1 MGALFQTKHEFLK
14 FFSWIWSKIQIKW
27 QIQLMGHQTGA
38 EVTIN
43 QAKHGLLKE
52 LFITKRQQKRLIQ
65 IFRVFII
72 ILQ

>member
-27 QIQLMGHQTGA
+27 QIQLMGHETGA

-52 LFITKRQQKRLIQ
+52 MFPTKG
-65 IFRVFII
+65 
-72 ILQ
+72 

>member
-1 MGALFQTKHEFLK
+1 
-14 FFSWIWSKIQIKW
+14 
-27 QIQLMGHQTGA
+27 MGHETGA

-52 LFITKRQQKRLIQ
+52 MFITKGQPKRLIQ